1 MMGLEFSMLLVI
13 KDRLSL
19 LKTNAINSYRVQ
31 TAYFFENW
39 ASLASTTFYVLTMLL
54 FIKIVYSNVNSFAGY
69 AENEMI
75 FLILFGQLNFY
86 TDWIW
91 NTNNILSLIES
102 VRSGELDLI
111 LSKPIP
117 SLFFVTFRDISLI
130 NRLKDGI
137 PNLLLITILIDWGN
151 INTTW
156 DKVIVGLLIF
166 LCGQIAWHCFRFLFA
181 LPVFFIGQSGQLF
194 QISGTLGSTNDIP
207 FEGFTGK
214 LRTVFISII
223 PALITAQ
230 MSVSVILGKSN
241 QYVMLLVALSVTIFF
256 LILKQIGWIIS
267 LKHYSSASS

>member
-1 MMGLEFSMLLVI
+1 MLLVI
-13 KDRLSL
+13 KDILSL

-54 FIKIVYSNVNSFAGY
+54 FIKIVYSNVNIFAGY
-69 AENEMI
+69 NENEMI

-137 PNLLLITILIDWGN
+137 PNLLLIAILIDWEN

-181 LPVFFIGQSGQLF
+181 LPVFFIGQSEQLF

-223 PALITAQ
+223 PALITSQ

-241 QYVMLLVALSVTIFF
+241 QYFMLLVALSVTIFF